1 MKNLKKELSPLH
13 SKMENMITS
22 LWTKSISYFFSD
34 KYDDVLNQIKKW
46 NEKVQQQKI
55 ELGEVDVEAN
65 NP

>member
-1 MKNLKKELSPLH
+1 
-13 SKMENMITS
+13 MENMITS